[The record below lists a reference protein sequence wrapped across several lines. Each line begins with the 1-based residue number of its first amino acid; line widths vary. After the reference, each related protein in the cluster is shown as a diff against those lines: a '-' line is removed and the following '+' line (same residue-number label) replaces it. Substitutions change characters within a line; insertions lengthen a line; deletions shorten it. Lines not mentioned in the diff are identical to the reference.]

1 NPLIWR
7 DYDPNWREFI
17 CTVFIILLKEFAVL
31 LPDVL
36 QQKMHQSIFLAAQGS
51 FERKVSA
58 EYTNISLMSAF
69 LLDYAGRLFDNPE
82 WINYAL
88 SQAEEIHLLFNRYM
102 TFNEYNSPSYY
113 GIDFYALAL
122 WREYGATDAYQSL
135 GAEMDAE
142 LWRDTAQFYHADMR
156 NICGPDDRSYGMDM
170 DDYIA
175 AVALWI
181 STVLPSEFAPL
192 PD

>member
-1 NPLIWR
+1 LSIIEAILLYQYNTPDTAYHGTFKRFPEEPTPVGNPLIWR

-88 SQAEEIHLLFNRYM
+88 SQAEEILLLFNRYM
-102 TFNEYNSPSYY
+102 TFNEYNS
-113 GIDFYALAL
+113 
-122 WREYGATDAYQSL
+122 
-135 GAEMDAE
+135 
-142 LWRDTAQFYHADMR
+142 
-156 NICGPDDRSYGMDM
+156 
-170 DDYIA
+170 
-175 AVALWI
+175 
-181 STVLPSEFAPL
+181 ST
-192 PD
+192 